1 MGVKSK
7 KEGKRRRVDKF
18 YTLAKEQGYRAR
30 SAFKLIQLDKKYNFL
45 SKARGMLCR
54 CCAEY
59 FLSPRVLLLFVNA
72 ALPLPAVGAL
82 AHALLTHQ
90 SLPNSALRFM

>member
-45 SKARGMLCR
+45 STARGAIRFCVALR
-54 CCAEY
+54 CI
-59 FLSPRVLLLFVNA
+59 
-72 ALPLPAVGAL
+72 ALRCVALHRTRCVGARVPRPPSGC
-82 AHALLTHQ
+82 ADSPYVRRSSHPPI
-90 SLPNSALRFM
+90 S